1 MSSSSSPALQG
12 LDHLD
17 WASPDFHD
25 KLSEIL
31 HGKEYAQC
39 VLSLQDDEVVW
50 LVDYLDKVCRRVT
63 VPHSSLKA
71 A

>member
-1 MSSSSSPALQG
+1 MSSASSLALQG
-12 LDHLD
+12 LDCLD
-17 WASPDFHD
+17 WSSPYFHN

-31 HGKEYAQC
+31 YGEEYAQC

-50 LVDYLDKVCRRVT
+50 LVDYLDQVCRHIT
-63 VPHSSLKA
+63 PPHSLLNA

>member
-12 LDHLD
+12 LDRLG

-31 HGKEYAQC
+31 YEKEYARC
-39 VLSLQDDEVVW
+39 VPSLQNDEVVW
-50 LVDYLDKVCRRVT
+50 LVDYLDKVCRHVT

-71 A
+71 V